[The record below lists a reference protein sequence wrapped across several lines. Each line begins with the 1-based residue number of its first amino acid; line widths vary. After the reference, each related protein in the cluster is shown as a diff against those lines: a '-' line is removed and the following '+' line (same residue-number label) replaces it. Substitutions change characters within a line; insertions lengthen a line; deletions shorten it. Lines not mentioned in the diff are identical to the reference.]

1 MLHLRLGS
9 ACYCYVAI
17 DADLVGSFVLAVRRQ
32 SITCNADLI
41 KFDHDCG
48 VPRMPATR
56 TQSMHA
62 FNLLVAH
69 LHSGAAGQETC
80 SHTSS
85 DLFRRFTANL
95 CLIVRHA

>member
-1 MLHLRLGS
+1 MLHLQLGS

-17 DADLVGSFVLAVRRQ
+17 DADLAGSFVLAVRRQ

-48 VPRMPATR
+48 VPCMPVTR

-62 FNLLVAH
+62 FNLLVAL
-69 LHSGAAGQETC
+69 LHSGAAGQE

-85 DLFRRFTANL
+85 DLFRRFTAKL